1 MSIGIGGIIGAI
13 LGFLFT
19 RSIFGSLIGYFIGSS
34 FDRVKV
40 KSSGSYEQFR
50 DRFNR
55 AQYGEDYYT
64 SRLTQ
69 NDFATA
75 LLILSGAVMKADGKV
90 LKSELDYVKTFFKQ
104 QFSPNLAAKYISDF
118 KHILQKIFML
128 IIRN

>member
-55 AQYGEDYYT
+55 AQYAEDYYT
-64 SRLTQ
+64 SRL
-69 NDFATA
+69 
-75 LLILSGAVMKADGKV
+75 LSGVDFRAK
-90 LKSELDYVKTFFKQ
+90 
-104 QFSPNLAAKYISDF
+104 NLESFDSLENNSVDLYASVRSLY
-118 KHILQKIFML
+118 
-128 IIRN
+128 

>member
-40 KSSGSYEQFR
+40 KSSGSYQQFR

-55 AQYGEDYYT
+55 AQYA
-64 SRLTQ
+64 SIHFNIAQCSSTQ
-69 NDFATA
+69 LDTA
-75 LLILSGAVMKADGKV
+75 QCSSIQPDKAEPTDVHLISG
-90 LKSELDYVKTFFKQ
+90 
-104 QFSPNLAAKYISDF
+104 
-118 KHILQKIFML
+118 
-128 IIRN
+128 